1 MTLAMTKAALSA
13 HLERDFGPIGADL
26 SIETVTETSLT
37 LRLTPHGGHIRL
49 GGTVSGPSLFLL
61 ADVAFYFAILARLG
75 SVEMAVTTNA
85 SIDFMRKPNGKLPVL
100 GTATVHKLGRTLAVG
115 QVLMRNPGR
124 DDVLAQASMT
134 YAISPKRD

>member
-1 MTLAMTKAALSA
+1 MTLAMSKEALSA

-26 SIETVTETSLT
+26 GIETVTETSLT
-37 LRLTPHGGHIRL
+37 LRLTPHAGHVRL

-75 SVEMAVTTNA
+75 PVEMAVTTNA
-85 SIDFMRKPNGKLPVL
+85 SIDFMRKPEGHLPVL

-115 QVLMRNPGR
+115 QVLMRNPDC

-134 YAISPKRD
+134 FAIPPKRD